1 MVCEVPPWRRC
12 AVKGQ
17 AYAAC
22 LLLFAFPSGVRTLHY
37 SWWSD
42 DPQPYLRALRQASP
56 GAPPD
61 LAPGETIRAGIVTHH
76 FLASALMVH
85 FFATLQARTSPE
97 TLILLGP
104 NHFHHGLANVSF
116 SSIPWKTPFGILE
129 VDRSAVEQWKA
140 ATDLPEDPEAF
151 TGEHSV
157 GVLVPFVKYYF
168 PHVRIV
174 PILVDINARQAT
186 PKALRDTLAAWLEN
200 PHVLV
205 VLSMDFSHDST
216 AGIADSRDKASEE
229 AITYLDASRVERL
242 NVDCRKGL
250 WALLAALRQSGGI
263 KAHVSEH
270 TNSARLTGN
279 LSQPNVTSYFTV
291 YFTRQ

>member
-1 MVCEVPPWRRC
+1 M
-12 AVKGQ
+12 KGQ
-17 AYAAC
+17 AFVAC
-22 LLLFAFPSGVRTLHY
+22 FLLFTLPAGTRTLHY
-37 SWWSD
+37 SLWSD
-42 DPQPYLRALRQASP
+42 DPQPYLRAIRQTSP
-56 GAPPD
+56 AAPPD

-76 FLASALMVH
+76 FLASALMVR

-97 TLILLGP
+97 TVILLGP

-116 SSIPWKTPFGILE
+116 SSLPWKTPFGILD
-129 VDRSAVEQWKA
+129 VDMRAVEQLKA
-140 ATDLPEDPEAF
+140 ATGLPEDPEAF

-168 PHVRIV
+168 PHARVV
-174 PILVDINARQAT
+174 PILIDINAHEVAL
-186 PKALRDTLAAWLEN
+186 KALRSVLAAWLEN

-216 AGIADSRDKASEE
+216 DGIADSRDAASQE
-229 AITYLDASRVERL
+229 AITNLATTKVESL

-250 WALLAALRQSGGI
+250 WALLAALRQARGVKVHI
-263 KAHVSEH
+263 SEH

-279 LSQPNVTSYFTV
+279 LRQPDVTSYFTI
-291 YFTRQ
+291 YFTRR

>member
-1 MVCEVPPWRRC
+1 
-12 AVKGQ
+12 VKGQ

-56 GAPPD
+56 SAPPD

-76 FLASALMVH
+76 FLASDLMVR
-85 FFATLQARTSPE
+85 FFTTLQAGTSPE
-97 TLILLGP
+97 TLVLLGP
-104 NHFHHGLANVSF
+104 NHFHHGLANLSF
-116 SSIPWKTPFGILE
+116 SSLPWKTPFGILE
-129 VDRSAVEQWKA
+129 VDRSAVEQLKG

-174 PILVDINARQAT
+174 PILVDINAREAT
-186 PKALRDTLAAWLEN
+186 LKALHDTLAAWLGN
-200 PHVLV
+200 PHMLV

-263 KAHVSEH
+263 KAQVSEH

-279 LSQPNVTSYFTV
+279 LSQPTVTSYFTV